1 MATYTQ
7 DDLANI
13 NAIISG
19 GLKQA
24 MINGEMVAYRDLGE
38 LLKIKRA
45 ITADLAGAPAAPAR
59 FPVRY
64 PATDRG
70 V

>member
-7 DDLANI
+7 QDLANI
-13 NAIISG
+13 KAVISG

-38 LLKIKRA
+38 LQKIKRL
-45 ITADLAGAPAAPAR
+45 IEADLAAAK
-59 FPVRY
+59 PVMPVSY
-64 PATDRG
+64 PSTDRG
-70 V
+70 I